1 MYIEARRPDGRI
13 EYGRIA
19 RVGLS
24 KTGRTVYYDG
34 RTFQGVGRGE
44 YIDSESG
51 ESYWFSGASRAR
63 AIGSPGP
70 GRTATIARAT
80 DRGAFPSRLTR
91 TCARSTGG
99 TYVAFRSGARSQ

>member
-51 ESYWFSGASRAR
+51 ESYWFSGPRTDGNDR
-63 AIGSPGP
+63 KGNRPGSFPIEIDEDV
-70 GRTATIARAT
+70 RQEYWRDI
-80 DRGAFPSRLTR
+80 RGLPQRCTEPV
-91 TCARSTGG
+91 
-99 TYVAFRSGARSQ
+99 TYG